1 MGQPPPPVPPGSAG
15 PDGHEYPRFSAAE
28 LQRRRELARSAVAA
42 AGADHLVVSGSNR
55 VGPAVEWLCGW
66 PTTTES
72 MLLVG
77 PAEPDVLLVQ
87 LRNHV
92 PNARA
97 LAPTCDVRW
106 GGHATVET
114 AIEELRRRG
123 GGRVAVMGPMLHRA
137 HRELAEAF
145 GDPVD
150 LDDAYIR
157 MRLVKSDEEMMWV
170 RCGVELTDRAVDALL
185 AQGAPGVSVEELV
198 AIVEG
203 AYVPFGGSTHIHFFA
218 TTPMDDPSQ
227 CVPAQ
232 WPSRR
237 RLRPGDAV
245 TTEVSAAYRG
255 YAGQVLRTFAV
266 ASEPTPLY
274 RRLHEV
280 AEEAFE
286 AILAS
291 IRPGAHPHELV
302 EASSVIEDAGFT
314 IYDDLVH
321 GFVGGYLPPVL
332 GSRSRM
338 LGDVPDLPLEE
349 GMTIV
354 VQPNVIT
361 PDERAGVQAGEL
373 VRVGPRGAERLHRA
387 ARGFLRIG

>member
-1 MGQPPPPVPPGSAG
+1 
-15 PDGHEYPRFSAAE
+15 
-28 LQRRRELARSAVAA
+28 
-42 AGADHLVVSGSNR
+42 
-55 VGPAVEWLCGW
+55 
-66 PTTTES
+66 

-106 GGHATVET
+106 GGHGTVVT

-123 GGRVAVMGPMLHRA
+123 GGRVAVMGPLSHRA

-150 LDDAYIR
+150 LDDAHVR

-227 CVPAQ
+227 SVPAQ

-245 TTEVSAAYRG
+245 TIEVSAAYRG

-266 ASEPTPLY
+266 ASEPIPLY

-291 IRPGAHPHELV
+291 IRPGAHPRELV

-321 GFVGGYLPPVL
+321 G
-332 GSRSRM
+332 
-338 LGDVPDLPLEE
+338 
-349 GMTIV
+349 
-354 VQPNVIT
+354 
-361 PDERAGVQAGEL
+361 
-373 VRVGPRGAERLHRA
+373 
-387 ARGFLRIG
+387 